1 MFDVIL
7 KNVIFGKVFYVE
19 GFSKFV
25 EMFIKNWYWERDEIK
40 LKEMFFVKLSFLKLI
55 KNMWFY
61 KIVFLYGDVDVN
73 IWIVLLRN
81 EKFEIY
87 IRYKVRLILVENNF

>member
-1 MFDVIL
+1 MFQFVLFKKNFYIWYFKFRSIKLFVFDVIL

-55 KNMWFY
+55 KNM
-61 KIVFLYGDVDVN
+61 
-73 IWIVLLRN
+73 
-81 EKFEIY
+81 
-87 IRYKVRLILVENNF
+87 